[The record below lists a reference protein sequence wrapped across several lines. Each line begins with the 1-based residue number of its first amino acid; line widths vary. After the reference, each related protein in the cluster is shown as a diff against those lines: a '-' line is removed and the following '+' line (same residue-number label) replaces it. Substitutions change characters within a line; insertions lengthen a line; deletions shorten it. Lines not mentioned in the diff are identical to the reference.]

1 MISYTFSEG
10 APTKDFEAA
19 IQSEMGKP
27 IEFFKREL
35 TKVRAGRAHTS
46 MVEDIKVSS
55 YGTMMPLKQ
64 TAALSAPDVN
74 LIVIQ
79 PWDKTL
85 LGEIEKAIQTSEL
98 GITPVN
104 DGNVIR
110 IQLPKLS
117 DERRIDLIKA
127 IGKRAEEARVTIR
140 AVRKDFHNLVRD
152 AEKKKTLS
160 EDYAKRLQQTLQ
172 KVTDAMVQDVDKMAQ
187 KKEQE
192 LKSI

>member
-1 MISYTFSEG
+1 MILYTFSEG
-10 APTKDFEAA
+10 APTKGFEAA
-19 IQSEMGKP
+19 VGSEMAKP
-27 IEFFKREL
+27 IAFFNREL
-35 TKVRAGRAHTS
+35 IKVCAGRAHTS

-79 PWDKTL
+79 PWDKTI
-85 LGEIEKAIQTSEL
+85 LGEIEKAIQASQL
-98 GITPVN
+98 GLTPIN

-117 DERRIDLIKA
+117 DERRSDLIKV
-127 IGKRAEEARVTIR
+127 IGKRAEEARVSIRTI
-140 AVRKDFHNLVRD
+140 RKDFHNLVRD

-160 EDYAKRLQQTLQ
+160 EDYAKRLQNALQ
-172 KVTDAMVQDVDKMAQ
+172 KITDVMVEDVDKMAQ

-192 LKSI
+192 LKSV